1 MSEPKAWQCPACQA
15 WQAPHVDQ
23 HRCDPPSGGVAVRPV
38 VVPYSPPGTSTLLY
52 PQTVTVTPGTTYW
65 SGTVGGG
72 GGGGAGSFPGDSV
85 TVTATNASAWR
96 DGTLTLAPGQP
107 RPACNPY
114 GDCGHNSCAVL
125 ARPGLALVTDPAA

>member
-1 MSEPKAWQCPACQA
+1 MATGWSCPECGLVL
-15 WQAPHVDQ
+15 APHVNE

-38 VVPYSPPGTSTLLY
+38 VAPYSPSDTSTLPY

-72 GGGGAGSFPGDSV
+72 GGGGGSSSFPGDSV
-85 TVTATNASAWR
+85 TVTAMNAGAWR
-96 DGTLTLAPGQP
+96 NGTLALAPGQP

-114 GDCGHNSCAVL
+114 GDCGHNSCAVFP
-125 ARPGLALVTDPAA
+125 RPGLALVTDPAA